1 MSDEKNNINE
11 TVNQGAES
19 PEIEKKETE
28 AAIVVPPIVTDTP
41 VPPVTPVPPRS
52 NGYSRDSQGRGMGQ
66 KMHKYSRV
74 NNCRFCQNKE
84 LKIDYKNATLLER
97 FITDRGKILPRRIT
111 ATCSKH
117 QRVLAREIKR
127 ARIIA
132 LLPFV
137 LQ

>member
-1 MSDEKNNINE
+1 MSDENK
-11 TVNQGAES
+11 S
-19 PEIEKKETE
+19 TE
-28 AAIVVPPIVTDTP
+28 AIESQNVEKIESDVKEAGQHVDVPAPAEISETP
-41 VPPVTPVPPRS
+41 KPVKSEEHERETR
-52 NGYSRDSQGRGMGQ
+52 GGRGMSQ
-66 KMHKYSRV
+66 RMHKYSRV

-84 LKIDYKNATLLER
+84 LKIDYKNAALLER

-127 ARIIA
+127 ARILA